1 MKDFNFISPTKIYFG
16 KNKEKDIGKII
27 KEYGFK
33 KVLFHYGQNSI
44 KKYGLYDV
52 VVSSLKENNI
62 EFIELG
68 GVLPN
73 PDVSLCKEG
82 IRLCK
87 DHNVDLILAV
97 GGGSV
102 MDSSKLIANGVFYE
116 GDPFDISLKKYI
128 SKKALP
134 IGVIL
139 TNAAS
144 GSELSSSC
152 VISCRELKLKRGF
165 NSDLNRPLFVV
176 ENPELTYSL
185 DLFTTGCGV
194 VDIFSHTFERYFCKS
209 EEYEFADYIS
219 EALMRNVIDNGY
231 KLSKNL
237 TSYEARANI
246 MIASSYSHNGLTSL
260 GKEMRMPIH
269 QLEHELSGL
278 FPSIAHG
285 EGLAILIPA
294 WMEVCKN
301 IDPDKFVRFSENV
314 MGVDKNL
321 DFEEKVSLAINKL
334 KDFFEI
340 FNLKTSFDGY
350 DITNDDIITMVN
362 SLTGN
367 KTKVFDSYIPLDYI
381 LAEKVYKKCMEE

>member
-62 EFIELG
+62 DFIELG

-82 IRLCK
+82 IKLCK
-87 DHNVDLILAV
+87 NHNVDLILAV

-102 MDSSKLIANGVFYE
+102 MDSSKLIANGVYYE

-152 VISCRELKLKRGF
+152 VISSRDLKLKRGF

-237 TSYEARANI
+237 TSYEARANM

-285 EGLAILIPA
+285 KGLAILIPA

>member
-62 EFIELG
+62 DFIELG

-82 IRLCK
+82 IKLCK
-87 DHNVDLILAV
+87 NHNVDLILAV

-102 MDSSKLIANGVFYE
+102 MDSSKLIANGVYYE

-152 VISCRELKLKRGF
+152 VISSRDLKLKRGF

-231 KLSKNL
+231 KLSKDL
-237 TSYEARANI
+237 TSYEARANM

-285 EGLAILIPA
+285 KGLAILIPA

-314 MGVDKNL
+314 MNVDKSL

>member
-62 EFIELG
+62 DFIELG

-82 IRLCK
+82 IKLCK
-87 DHNVDLILAV
+87 NHNVDLILAV

-102 MDSSKLIANGVFYE
+102 MDSSKLIANGVYYE

-152 VISCRELKLKRGF
+152 VISSRDLKLKRGF
-165 NSDLNRPLFVV
+165 NSDLNRPLFVI

-231 KLSKNL
+231 KLSKDL
-237 TSYEARANI
+237 TSYEARANM

-285 EGLAILIPA
+285 EGLAILIPS

-314 MGVDKNL
+314 MNVDKSL

-367 KTKVFDSYIPLDYI
+367 KTKVFDSYIPLDYV